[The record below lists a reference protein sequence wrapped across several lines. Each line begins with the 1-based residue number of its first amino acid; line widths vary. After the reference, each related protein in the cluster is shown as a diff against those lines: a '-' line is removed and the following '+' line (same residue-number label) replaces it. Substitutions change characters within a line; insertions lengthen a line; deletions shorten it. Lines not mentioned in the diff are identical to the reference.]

1 MTAVTNGRRHHLTD
15 KKHKVSQK
23 LKFNKIKQLNYNQAL
38 DAPSW
43 RTRCAIQP
51 STAP

>member
-1 MTAVTNGRRHHLTD
+1 MTAVTDGRRHHLTD

-23 LKFNKIKQLNYNQAL
+23 LKFNKIKQLTYKQASV
-38 DAPSW
+38 APSW